1 MFPASFIEE
10 FRHYPHINAKC
21 VWAYYKLLPNEKIM
35 KNLESE
41 ERKLSVFVYQL
52 MLLKN
57 AYWINKA
64 TNLRHDKRGSKTVLR
79 PCKNINPCFSPLF
92 LRIYNFYGEVMEDYN
107 QELRQAQHHFKHK
120 FYSTSIY
127 ECGRIIECGMK
138 DLYSDLKEYLDEQ
151 GLGAEF
157 EDMRIKFSKRGKNKM
172 EEFNY
177 QHATL
182 GGMIL
187 FARYS
192 GFWDKLKSMCES
204 NLSFLKM
211 INWARVRQL
220 RNDSAHNQEI
230 FGRNEAL
237 EMLFYTKVFLYDCG
251 LIEGMSHA
259 APEILDA
266 HCTKCDFK
274 ISQQWNF
281 CPNCSAE
288 ISRQCHNCNRALL
301 AGHRI
306 CPYCDAHQPGISNH
320 DESAKTYKK
329 YAEAV
334 WADWEVTPLE
344 RSWLDNKRLELGL
357 KPEEAEK
364 IEITVI
370 PKNYHHFQNLIQAVN
385 IDGVIDNDE
394 EQFLMD
400 KADHLEITEDIA
412 IKMITSS
419 KKAGK
424 KIKKSLWGLA

>member
-1 MFPASFIEE
+1 
-10 FRHYPHINAKC
+10 
-21 VWAYYKLLPNEKIM
+21 
-35 KNLESE
+35 
-41 ERKLSVFVYQL
+41 
-52 MLLKN
+52 
-57 AYWINKA
+57 
-64 TNLRHDKRGSKTVLR
+64 
-79 PCKNINPCFSPLF
+79 
-92 LRIYNFYGEVMEDYN
+92 MEDYIK
-107 QELRQAQHHFKHK
+107 ELRQAQHHFRHK

-138 DLYSDLKEYLDEQ
+138 DLYVDLEAYLEKE
-151 GLGAEF
+151 GLSQEF
-157 EDMRIKFSKRGKNKM
+157 ESMRQQFANRRRDK

-177 QHATL
+177 EKATL
-182 GGMIL
+182 GSMIL

-211 INWARVRQL
+211 VNWSRVRKL
-220 RNDSAHNQEI
+220 RNDSAHNQDI

-251 LIEGMSHA
+251 LIEGMNHA

-266 HCTKCDFK
+266 HCAKCDFK
-274 ISQQWNF
+274 ISHQWNF

-288 ISRQCHNCNRALL
+288 ISKQCHNCDRALM

-306 CPYCDAHQPGISNH
+306 CPHCDAPQPGTTNR
-320 DESAKTYKK
+320 DESVKTYKK

-344 RSWLDNKRLELGL
+344 RSWLDNKRLELGIN
-357 KPEEAEK
+357 PEEAEK
-364 IEITVI
+364 IETTVI

-385 IDGVIDNDE
+385 IDGVIDSDE
-394 EQFLMD
+394 EQFLMN
-400 KADHLEITEDIA
+400 KADHLEITQDIA
-412 IKMITSS
+412 TKMISSS

-424 KIKKSLWGLA
+424 KIRKSLWRLA